1 VIRYSIIIPHK
12 NRPELVQKLVQCIPV
27 RDDIEVFLIDDASE
41 DAVLKKIEQI
51 TAQLGNLK
59 LILNPDATSYGG
71 GWARNMGL
79 RVARGEYVLFGDS
92 DDMFA
97 PNAFTLLD
105 ELLYEQKKEADLF
118 LFNAASVNEQ
128 GSRSSR
134 NDFRTFLVNKAL
146 REQGKESAS
155 VVLIRKILTRIDPP
169 WAKVFKRSFLEKHN
183 IRFDKTR
190 YSNDV
195 LFNAKAAL
203 LADNIHV
210 SGNVI
215 YHCLDH
221 PNSLVKEET
230 IKSIKE
236 RFKVSVRFNQFI
248 DQFPEMKNFKTI
260 SGGFIW
266 ACRSMGFFFMLD
278 MLRKAQK
285 ENIPTTYPAIRYFIC
300 YYQSLKGVD
309 EQEIHWYLISGEKE

>member
-1 VIRYSIIIPHK
+1 MIRYSIIIPHK

-215 YHCLDH
+215 YHFLDH